1 MTMNTEELK
10 MARIGPMMAKQT
22 DLFAPVK
29 AADDDGKERSK
40 MSVLISRIVV
50 SLIRHLKMCH
60 PSEYE
65 VQDVLTYAVKT
76 YTDNVR
82 LEYMKFAETLEIK
95 HSWEGLLTWWNHRD
109 HGTDVTATMV
119 YKERVTIHGYKGR
132 EKVMRIARL
141 FKPTFGDMA
150 ATDKIIRE
158 RMTLPYRQ
166 KFVAYMARYGLPKC
180 LRITKLWIWDIKG
193 KSGFFLFL

>member
-1 MTMNTEELK
+1 M
-10 MARIGPMMAKQT
+10 
-22 DLFAPVK
+22 VK
-29 AADDDGKERSK
+29 
-40 MSVLISRIVV
+40 I
-50 SLIRHLKMCH
+50 
-60 PSEYE
+60 
-65 VQDVLTYAVKT
+65 T
-76 YTDNVR
+76 
-82 LEYMKFAETLEIK
+82 

-109 HGTDVTATMV
+109 HGTDVTTAMV

-141 FKPTFGDMA
+141 FKPSYGDRA

-166 KFVAYMARYGLPKC
+166 KFGAYMARYGLPKC

-193 KSGFFLFL
+193 KRGLILLCYFFVIFLLLFVINVVVHNFYMISNYVLLY